1 MKWRLNNWD
10 TIIIIII
17 IIIIIMK
24 VIHGD
29 TGKKL
34 PPIID

>member
-1 MKWRLNNWD
+1 MKWRLNNGD
-10 TIIIIII
+10 TI